1 MCIVVVMTDSADTT
15 HHDPHA
21 GHGYTQDKTALLNR
35 LRRIEGQV
43 RGISRMVEDNTYCL
57 DILTQVASVNSAIHK
72 VSLELIRDHIG
83 HCVVDAAQ
91 KSLNTG
97 DAAIVQ
103 DKVDEVTA
111 AVGRLLR

>member
-1 MCIVVVMTDSADTT
+1 MGIVVVMTDSAEST
-15 HHDPHA
+15 HPDPHA

-91 KSLNTG
+91 KSLDTG
-97 DAAIVQ
+97 DATIVQ

>member
-1 MCIVVVMTDSADTT
+1 MVDST

-57 DILTQVASVNSAIHK
+57 DVLTQLASVNSALHK
-72 VSLELIRDHIG
+72 VSLELIKDHIN

-91 KSLNTG
+91 ESITTG
-97 DAAIVQ
+97 DSTIVQ
-103 DKVDEVTA
+103 NKVDEVTA

>member
-1 MCIVVVMTDSADTT
+1 MVDST

-57 DILTQVASVNSAIHK
+57 DVLTQLASVNSALHK
-72 VSLELIRDHIG
+72 VSLELIKDHIN

-91 KSLNTG
+91 EFITTG
-97 DAAIVQ
+97 DSTIVQ
-103 DKVDEVTA
+103 NKVDEVTA